1 VSDKDEKTEQAD
13 RSDEARRAA
22 KTKTKAKTT
31 KPHGTDLV
39 PLTAEGAAWQV
50 AKLEL
55 LRARRGKALIAAA
68 GVALLLVVVATVAC
82 IAGSGDS
89 RATFL
94 GTVRSLFPWLSMGLA
109 LLFAA
114 RTVADDVESGVLY
127 YFHLLPVRRWSV
139 TLGKYLCAAMISTGI
154 LVSSTVLLYI
164 GTHLAEPEL
173 LLTDHMDLWRS
184 CATVLAAGLCYTALF
199 LFLGSAVTDLPYLLP
214 LLFVA
219 IFEVGLGSL
228 PVVEV
233 VSIRHHVNVLLGS
246 GAQASA
252 DGMVDNV
259 LQLIGLVTPTVPPW
273 VAAVVLAAVFAIC
286 LGLALLVTEISEY
299 KTGRA

>member
-1 VSDKDEKTEQAD
+1 MSEKAEKAD
-13 RSDEARRAA
+13 RSDAPERSRRPDKAGRARKASGPAA
-22 KTKTKAKTT
+22 AE
-31 KPHGTDLV
+31 LV
-39 PLTAEGAAWQV
+39 PLPAEAAAWQV
-50 AKLEL
+50 ARLEL
-55 LRARRGKALIAAA
+55 VRARRGKALVAAA
-68 GVALLLVVVATVAC
+68 AVALLLVIAATIAC
-82 IAGSGDS
+82 FAGSGDS

-127 YFHLLPVRRWSV
+127 YFHLLPVRRWAV
-139 TLGKYLCAAMISTGI
+139 TLGKYLCAASISTGI
-154 LVSSTVLLYI
+154 LISSTVLLYV

-173 LLTDHMDLWRS
+173 LFVDHMDLWRS
-184 CATVLAAGLCYTALF
+184 CATMLAAGVCYTAVF

-219 IFEVGLGSL
+219 VFEVGLGSL

-233 VSIRHHVNVLLGS
+233 VSLRHHVNVLLGTR
-246 GAQASA
+246 AQAAA

-259 LQLIGLVTPTVPPW
+259 LQLMGLVTPAVPPW
-273 VAAVVLAAVFAIC
+273 AAAVVIVSVFAIC
-286 LGLALLVTEISEY
+286 LGLALLVTEVSEY
-299 KTGRA
+299 RTGRA